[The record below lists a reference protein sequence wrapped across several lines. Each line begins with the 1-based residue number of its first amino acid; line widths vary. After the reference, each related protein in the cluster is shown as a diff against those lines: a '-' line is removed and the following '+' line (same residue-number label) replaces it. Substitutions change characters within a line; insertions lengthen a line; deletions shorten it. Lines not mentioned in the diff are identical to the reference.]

1 MGRASQPFRAAHSH
15 GDFVRLEEARHPE
28 VTDLEHAGSG
38 FRGQHRDQDVGRLE
52 VSVHDLDAVQ
62 E

>member
-1 MGRASQPFRAAHSH
+1 MARASKSFRAAHSH
-15 GDFVRLEEARHPE
+15 GDLVRLDGARQPE
-28 VTDLEHAGSG
+28 VTDLENAGSG

-52 VSVHDLDAVQ
+52 VSVRDLDAVQ